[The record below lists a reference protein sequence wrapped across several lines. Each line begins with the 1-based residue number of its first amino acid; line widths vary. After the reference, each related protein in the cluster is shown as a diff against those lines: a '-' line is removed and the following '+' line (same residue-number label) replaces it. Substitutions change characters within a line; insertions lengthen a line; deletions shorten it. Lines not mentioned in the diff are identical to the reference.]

1 MASHPESAPFL
12 FPPDTKFAAIHLTHC
27 SCTGLPARLSLDDK
41 LFVTTSPVLELTEM
55 DRSRIGRDYAEA
67 FDKSNMVIV
76 AARPSSTP
84 GILDQESLDLEAVA
98 YMLLYSIF
106 MIGFPNFW
114 PGVLTLGSRSGS
126 GAAWANRIA
135 LINDLYRHGDAIPY
149 RITVETLRQ
158 AHQTVPGLES
168 VFRKGE
174 DFVRV
179 RRGMNAMIDG
189 WKQRSVLGRLH
200 ASVQALD
207 GLMKLEKGEG
217 ESQFA
222 ARVALIA
229 QGTRLHETAIEIYRL
244 RSFQEHLSDWPPELA
259 YVKPN
264 DRPRFVSHR
273 SFQAE
278 ILAGAAY
285 RAVLLDPML
294 RHNFR
299 DSSLDAFW
307 AGGGWWTAKTDL
319 DAETAR
325 FHYSAEE

>member
-1 MASHPESAPFL
+1 MEPRSAEIPFE
-12 FPPDTKFAAIHLTHC
+12 FAPNTKFAAIHLTHC
-27 SCTGLPARLSLDDK
+27 SCSGLPARLSLDDR
-41 LFVTTSPVLELTEM
+41 LLVTTTPVLELTEM

-76 AARPSSTP
+76 AAQISPTA
-84 GILDQESLDLEAVA
+84 GILDQESKDLEALA

-114 PGVLTLGSRSGS
+114 PGVLTLGSRRGS
-126 GAAWANRIA
+126 EAPWANRIA

-149 RITVETLRQ
+149 RITEETLRQ
-158 AHQTVPGLES
+158 AHPTVAGLAE

-174 DFVRV
+174 DFVRL

-189 WKQRSVLGRLH
+189 WRLRSVLGRLH

-222 ARVALIA
+222 QRVALMA
-229 QGTRLHETAIEIYRL
+229 DGTRLHETAIEVYRL
-244 RSFQEHLSDWPPELA
+244 RSLQEHLSDWPSELG
-259 YVKPN
+259 YVKAD
-264 DRPRFVSHR
+264 DRARFVSQR
-273 SFQAE
+273 SFQVE
-278 ILAGAAY
+278 VLAGAAY

-299 DSSLDAFW
+299 DSLIDAFW
-307 AGGGWWTAKTDL
+307 AGGGWWTAKIDL
-319 DAETAR
+319 DAQAER
-325 FHYSAEE
+325 FHYSDRA